1 MNWILVKTCLLCLQ
15 ELLHSVPWLL
25 SLLLLMVAHL
35 LSQNIYEEW
44 SSFCFFVK
52 LFTRN
57 QAIFDHLNAHFLL
70 QLHHFLSSALLL
82 IKDKIT
88 CNDIKQVCTL
98 TKLFL
103 CLGGH
108 SYLFALESGVH
119 QFRLH
124 THCQASCV
132 PASFAVGPSD
142 AVHLK
147 IRFRTNV
154 NSCLQQCNIHLAK
167 IIPAD
172 TDITSGDASSEECP
186 ARITADRP
194 IMLQGKSI
202 YAKKLWGKTQ
212 KLKQKN

>member
-1 MNWILVKTCLLCLQ
+1 MIGILVKTCLLCLQ

-25 SLLLLMVAHL
+25 SLLLLVVAHL
-35 LSQNIYEEW
+35 LSQIDYEEW
-44 SSFCFFVK
+44 SSLLFFVK
-52 LFTRN
+52 LFMWN
-57 QAIFDHLNAHFLL
+57 KAAFGHLNAHFLL

-124 THCQASCV
+124 THRQASCV

-142 AVHLK
+142 AVHL
-147 IRFRTNV
+147 
-154 NSCLQQCNIHLAK
+154 
-167 IIPAD
+167 
-172 TDITSGDASSEECP
+172 E
-186 ARITADRP
+186 
-194 IMLQGKSI
+194 QG
-202 YAKKLWGKTQ
+202 
-212 KLKQKN
+212 LKQMWTPVTTMQHSPGKDHPRGHRHNFWWCPFGRMPGKNNSRPPHNAAGQKH